1 MPQGTTINA
10 CMSGKAKVVNAGN
23 QGLGLYL
30 TIENGKYKTVYG
42 HCSEILVSS
51 GDNVNAGDPVALVG
65 NTGNSTGP
73 HLHLEY
79 KVNGSTKNPRTYLI
93 VEK

>member
-1 MPQGTTINA
+1 
-10 CMSGKAKVVNAGN
+10 MSGEAEVINSGTE
-23 QGLGLYL
+23 GLGLHVII
-30 TIENGKYKTVYG
+30 TNGKYKTVYG
-42 HCSEILVSS
+42 HCSKTLIST
-51 GDNVNAGDPVALVG
+51 GDKVMAGDVIAQVG

-79 KVNGSTKNPRTYLI
+79 FVNGKRKNPRTYLV